1 MGDFNVR
8 VGKGRTAKYIGP
20 HGLGE
25 RNERRERISDLAL
38 IKLPPRRL
46 YSWKLPKDTPGPDT
60 ILRNPIYYIL
70 VKLRYRNSFISV
82 KPIQGQIYNHTI
94 TR

>member
-25 RNERRERISDLAL
+25 RNERRERISDFAL

-46 YSWKLPKDTPGPDT
+46 YS
-60 ILRNPIYYIL
+60 
-70 VKLRYRNSFISV
+70 
-82 KPIQGQIYNHTI
+82 
-94 TR
+94 

>member
-8 VGKGRTAKYIGP
+8 LGKGRTAKYIGP

-25 RNERRERISDLAL
+25 RNERRERISDFAL

-46 YSWKLPKDTPGPDT
+46 YSWKIPKDTPGPDT
-60 ILRNPIYYIL
+60 ILRNDYIL

-82 KPIQGQIYNHTI
+82 KQIYRYTI